1 MLQLFS
7 GRYLYETYKA
17 ILGGGFE
24 LSFRFKKQLAVQ
36 SHPGKVSFQ
45 GTVSLQVRAEV
56 SLLGWVTL
64 TLDQY
69 SQYCPRSTLTSPNNI
84 FNRILWYF
92 TTKQYLQKK
101 DWSEHCW
108 PFYILLY
115 CEMIFCTVPSIV
127 KVLRRMVVLFQR
139 NICCLNLLQKVQQ
152 ETRQSSNSA
161 LYYQNFTVFSM
172 TALHR
177 IFTVSDSR
185 RSG

>member
-1 MLQLFS
+1 MQ
-7 GRYLYETYKA
+7 
-17 ILGGGFE
+17 
-24 LSFRFKKQLAVQ
+24 VQ
-36 SHPGKVSFQ
+36 
-45 GTVSLQVRAEV
+45 AEV
-56 SLLGWVTL
+56 SVLGWVTL

-69 SQYCPRSTLTSPNNI
+69 SQYCPPSTLASPNNI
-84 FNRILWYF
+84 FHRLLCYF
-92 TTKQYLQKK
+92 TTKQYLQCKNIKLQCIKK
-101 DWSEHCW
+101 DWSEHCCW

-115 CEMIFCTVPSIV
+115 CELIFCTVTSFV

-161 LYYQNFTVFSM
+161 SYYQNFTVFSM
-172 TALHR
+172 PALHR